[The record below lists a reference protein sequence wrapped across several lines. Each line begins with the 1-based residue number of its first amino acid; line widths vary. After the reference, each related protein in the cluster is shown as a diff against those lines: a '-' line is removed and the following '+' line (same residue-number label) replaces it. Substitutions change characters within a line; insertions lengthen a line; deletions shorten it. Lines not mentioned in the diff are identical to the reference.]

1 MVFILLNSN
10 EIFHTEHISN
20 EILPKIIFS
29 QSTSQD
35 DAYVDIDVRN
45 SIMTLNYWHG
55 AN

>member
-1 MVFILLNSN
+1 MFN
-10 EIFHTEHISN
+10 TEHIGKK
-20 EILPKIIFS
+20 ILPKIIFS

-45 SIMTLNYWHG
+45 SNMKLIYWLG